1 MISSHQ
7 IQLNIIPGTADNI
20 NVAGITYY
28 KNLIQELKDNNI
40 EPLITLYHWDLPQPL
55 QELGGWVEEFIV
67 EAFAD
72 YAKVCFELLG
82 DNVKYWLTFNEAKQT
97 CLLGYGDA
105 VLPPMINQSGIL
117 DYKCTHNVLKAHA
130 RAYHIYDSEFRPKQK
145 GIGSISGQKIS
156 RINDFI
162 VGKISITI
170 DTNWFEAEDDS
181 EENEAAAET
190 KRQFNVS
197 IISEFVV
204 LNLKINY

>member
-82 DNVKYWLTFNEAKQT
+82 DSVKYWLTFNEAKQT

-105 VLPPMINQSGIL
+105 VMPPMINQSGIL

-145 GIGSISGQKIS
+145 GIGSISG
-156 RINDFI
+156 
-162 VGKISITI
+162 
-170 DTNWFEAEDDS
+170 
-181 EENEAAAET
+181 
-190 KRQFNVS
+190 
-197 IISEFVV
+197 
-204 LNLKINY
+204 